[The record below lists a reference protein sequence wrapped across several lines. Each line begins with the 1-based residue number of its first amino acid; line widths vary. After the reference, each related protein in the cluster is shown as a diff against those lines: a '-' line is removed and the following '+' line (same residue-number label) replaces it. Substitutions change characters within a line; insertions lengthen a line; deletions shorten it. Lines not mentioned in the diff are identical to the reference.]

1 MRKHIV
7 VRLAYGAGAGST
19 APFGGIVGMN
29 HAQRLK
35 QRIEDEIVSGEL
47 ALGSRLDENQLAAR
61 FGVSRTPIRE
71 ALLQLAVTGLVQTKP
86 RRGAVVSTPEP
97 HLLLAMFETMA
108 EIEAACGRL
117 AARRSAPEDAAALRE
132 ALSGCRDAM
141 TIEDAEAYYAE
152 NYVFHTVVYRASHN
166 AFLADQALSLHRRLA
181 PFRRL
186 QLRVR
191 QRLPQ
196 SLAEHEAIVDAIL
209 AGDAAGAAEALR
221 NHVLVQGD
229 RFTDLVAGLRAPDAA

>member
-1 MRKHIV
+1 M
-7 VRLAYGAGAGST
+7 S
-19 APFGGIVGMN
+19 
-29 HAQRLK
+29 HAQRLR

-71 ALLQLAVTGLVQTKP
+71 ALLQLAVTGLIQTKP
-86 RRGAVVSTPEP
+86 RRGAIVSAPEP

-117 AARRSAPEDAAALRE
+117 AARRLIAEDATALADALARCRAAV
-132 ALSGCRDAM
+132 AIDDRD
-141 TIEDAEAYYAE
+141 AYYAD
-152 NYVFHTVVYRASHN
+152 NYIFHTVVYRASRN
-166 AFLADQALSLHRRLA
+166 AFLAEQALSLHRRLA
-181 PFRRL
+181 PYRRL

-196 SLAEHEAIVDAIL
+196 SLAEHTAIVAAIV
-209 AGDAAGAAEALR
+209 AGDEVGAAEALR
-221 NHVLVQGD
+221 SHVIVQGD
-229 RFTDLVAGLRAPDAA
+229 RFSDLVAGLRAPTAA

>member
-1 MRKHIV
+1 MTDDTTSQPRRAISHKTV
-7 VRLAYGAGAGST
+7 AGAVTDALRERILSG
-19 APFGGIVGMN
+19 ALLPG
-29 HAQRLK
+29 AQLR
-35 QRIEDEIVSGEL
+35 QDAL
-47 ALGSRLDENQLAAR
+47 AEEFA
-61 FGVSRTPIRE
+61 VSRIPVRE

-117 AARRSAPEDAAALRE
+117 AARRAAPEDAAALRQ
-132 ALSGCRDAM
+132 ALSGCRAAM
-141 TIEDAEAYYAE
+141 AIEDAEAYYAE

-166 AFLADQALSLHRRLA
+166 AFLAEQALSLHRRLA

-209 AGDAAGAAEALR
+209 AGDAAEAADALR

>member
-1 MRKHIV
+1 M
-7 VRLAYGAGAGST
+7 S
-19 APFGGIVGMN
+19 
-29 HAQRLK
+29 HAQRLR
-35 QRIEDEIVSGEL
+35 QRIEDEIVSGDL

-86 RRGAVVSTPEP
+86 RRGAIVSAPEP

-117 AARRSAPEDAAALRE
+117 AARRLVAEDAAALRA
-132 ALSGCRDAM
+132 ALEGCRTALA
-141 TIEDAEAYYAE
+141 TEDAEAYYAE
-152 NYVFHTVVYRASHN
+152 NYVFHTVVYRASRN
-166 AFLADQALSLHRRLA
+166 TFLAEQALSLHRRLA
-181 PFRRL
+181 PYRRL

-196 SLAEHEAIVDAIL
+196 SLAEHEAIVGAII
-209 AGDAAGAAEALR
+209 AGDEIGAAEALR
-221 NHVLVQGD
+221 SHVIVQGD
-229 RFTDLVAGLRAPDAA
+229 RFTDLVAGLRAPSAA